1 MTERTKRKEREEE
14 RKIIRNRTTTT
25 RRFPVQFFRYSSFSF
40 PESRL
45 RRCADY
51 SREGRTNGRS
61 LRTTSRFIRFSD
73 FIPREDCVRF
83 VTLFCRFR
91 RWMVSTIRQ
100 VETEGKYSGP
110 KSIVEEEEV
119 TEDLPEEKL
128 KQENRS
134 RINSCQF
141 CRIMFY

>member
-14 RKIIRNRTTTT
+14 RKIIRNRTTT

-91 RWMVSTIRQ
+91 RWMVSTKASGNGGKIFWT
-100 VETEGKYSGP
+100 VEYSRRRRSDGGLARGKVKAG
-110 KSIVEEEEV
+110 K
-119 TEDLPEEKL
+119 
-128 KQENRS
+128 
-134 RINSCQF
+134 
-141 CRIMFY
+141 